1 MYSGYHGY
9 ISLSLLSSNM
19 SNSYY
24 YLGNRDMIM
33 RDHLHCGLENVLNDS
48 KIA

>member
-33 RDHLHCGLENVLNDS
+33 RSSSLWLGKCTE
-48 KIA
+48 